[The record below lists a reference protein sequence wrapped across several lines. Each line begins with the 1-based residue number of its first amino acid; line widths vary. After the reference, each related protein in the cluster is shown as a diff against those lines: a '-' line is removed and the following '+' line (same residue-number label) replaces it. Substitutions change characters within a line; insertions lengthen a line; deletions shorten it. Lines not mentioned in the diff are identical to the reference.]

1 MTNRPN
7 QLEFDRIAYT
17 LRTQSTPISW
27 ANIALAIGVSGESVA
42 RASAQRHQIRHNLP
56 ALTIPSARRSNA
68 GRAVALGR
76 WNSSIP
82 TSSAWT
88 FGVEIEFQKTSRLA
102 VAEELERVFGRHIHL
117 YPYHAHENS
126 RNGGCVICSFPS
138 SGYSDWKVETDGSVS
153 QNTHTP
159 TGHGGEVVSPV
170 LTIDRIAE
178 IDIVVKAIKAVGGKA
193 TVKCGLHVHIGVAH
207 LTHGQRASIVAQ
219 WEQAQHAVK
228 NFVSPSRRYTVGSW
242 SGRSNGYWCKDTGS
256 TEVQQIIQVLSDT
269 TLLPKTKE
277 LKDKLSRVTEKYRGL
292 NVLPLAKIG
301 TFEVRLHQGTL
312 SATKIKAWVELLI
325 AFFEFASTVH
335 TSSLALTTEPD
346 YFLKTLEEKASLK
359 SVVVKRYTKSA
370 EAFSQRSH

>member
-76 WNSSIP
+76 WNSSTP

-88 FGVEIEFQKTSRLA
+88 FGVEIEFQGTSRRA
-102 VAEELERVFGRHIHL
+102 VAEELARVFGRHIHL
-117 YPYHAHENS
+117 YPYHAHDYN
-126 RNGGCVICSFPS
+126 RTGCVLCGVDSV
-138 SGYSDWKVETDGSVS
+138 GYADWKVETDGSVS
-153 QNTHTP
+153 HDTHTP
-159 TGHGGEVVSPV
+159 SGQGGEVVSPV
-170 LTIDRIAE
+170 LTINRISE
-178 IDIVVKAIKAVGGKA
+178 IDTVVKAIKAVGGKA

-207 LTHGQRASIVAQ
+207 LTHSQRASIVAQ

-228 NFVSPSRRYTVGSW
+228 NFVSPSRRYGGASYGT
-242 SGRSNGYWCKDTGS
+242 RSNGYWCKDTGS
-256 TEVQQIIQVLSDT
+256 TEVQRIIEVLSDT

-277 LKDKLSRVTEKYRGL
+277 LRDKLGRVTEKYRGL
-292 NVLPLAKIG
+292 NVLPLGKIG

-325 AFFEFASTVH
+325 AFFDFASTVH